1 MTLRSSGGSDRKPK
15 GGLLGLAMNLGL
27 DADSGSGC
35 EVADGGGRF
44 TSLAIMLLTAQRTT
58 TKGIK

>member
-1 MTLRSSGGSDRKPK
+1 
-15 GGLLGLAMNLGL
+15 MNLGL